1 MEANNATI
9 LSNRTFQHKNFVG
22 AKVTWTFNEN
32 GDKVNIK
39 GGMVRN

>member
-1 MEANNATI
+1 MEVNNTAM

-22 AKVTWTFNEN
+22 TKVTWTFNEN

-39 GGMVRN
+39 GGG